1 MNKFFSEKVLL
12 HYSKSSITITS
23 LFKSDVTPTFSLS
36 ALLVKRSSLDEVE
49 ATKLYRRSKLQ
60 SQSRISHQK
69 FV

>member
-36 ALLVKRSSLDEVE
+36 ALLVKRTSLDEVE
-49 ATKLYRRSKLQ
+49 ATKLYRRS
-60 SQSRISHQK
+60 
-69 FV
+69 